1 MTKKVSVTEILKK
14 LEIKKLKPK
23 QKEIINLFLKKEKR
37 DTLGILPTGYG
48 KSLCY
53 IVPHLLKGKNVIVIS
68 PLISL
73 MEDQADKLKN
83 KQINTLVFNS
93 NHKPFKNG
101 EVKYKDLMSG
111 KTSYIMYF
119 SPESFLSYGFYIKS
133 MIESNV
139 VSMIAIDEVH
149 CVSMWSTFRN
159 DYNNLYQIK
168 DWIKKYKRNIYLL
181 ALTATATEQ
190 MLDEISEKLKLE
202 NPVIIKES
210 LYRENLKIKV
220 YDKTKMIDDVNTIA
234 SFIKKLG
241 EGSKCIV
248 YCKTRKDTESIAT
261 RLKSHK
267 INCEHYH
274 AGLDDEARMK
284 VQVDYRNNK
293 LKVIS
298 ATIAWGMGIDDR
310 NIHLIVHYGISKNIE
325 SYYQEIGR
333 GGRDGSPVD
342 CYVFWSKRDF
352 STNRYFIKQEDYGGD
367 EAKRKMD
374 YNKLNELEGFIKTGE
389 CRMKYICKYFGNEIE
404 KCGKCDNCQ
413 MKSVA
418 NLEKLM
424 NMNKNSIICRFVV
437 IDTLRHISSGLGMS
451 SLSMLL
457 KGSKSKKLTPYMKSL
472 ETFGVFSGFGV
483 DSIKKKIKNIEK
495 CGYISEHDTRS
506 GWGTYYKVNRDGNDW
521 YDMNNVDIRKSIEI
535 IKRFIKRIRK
545 REPKNTEGIKSVATI
560 KADLIEWRM
569 KKVKET
575 NLPAYCILNN
585 KVIDSIASRQPSCE
599 EELLEVKGIGKKLM
613 EKYGSEIL
621 AIISK

>member
-1 MTKKVSVTEILKK
+1 MILKTNFGYIIITIMTKKVSVTEILKK

-210 LYRENLKIKV
+210 LYRENLKIKI
-220 YDKTKMIDDVNTIA
+220 YEKTKMIDDVNTI
-234 SFIKKLG
+234 S
-241 EGSKCIV
+241 E
-248 YCKTRKDTESIAT
+248 
-261 RLKSHK
+261 
-267 INCEHYH
+267 
-274 AGLDDEARMK
+274 
-284 VQVDYRNNK
+284 
-293 LKVIS
+293 
-298 ATIAWGMGIDDR
+298 
-310 NIHLIVHYGISKNIE
+310 
-325 SYYQEIGR
+325 
-333 GGRDGSPVD
+333 
-342 CYVFWSKRDF
+342 KR
-352 STNRYFIKQEDYGGD
+352 T
-367 EAKRKMD
+367 
-374 YNKLNELEGFIKTGE
+374 
-389 CRMKYICKYFGNEIE
+389 C
-404 KCGKCDNCQ
+404 KCG
-413 MKSVA
+413 
-418 NLEKLM
+418 L
-424 NMNKNSIICRFVV
+424 
-437 IDTLRHISSGLGMS
+437 
-451 SLSMLL
+451 
-457 KGSKSKKLTPYMKSL
+457 
-472 ETFGVFSGFGV
+472 
-483 DSIKKKIKNIEK
+483 
-495 CGYISEHDTRS
+495 
-506 GWGTYYKVNRDGNDW
+506 GND
-521 YDMNNVDIRKSIEI
+521 
-535 IKRFIKRIRK
+535 
-545 REPKNTEGIKSVATI
+545 
-560 KADLIEWRM
+560 
-569 KKVKET
+569 
-575 NLPAYCILNN
+575 
-585 KVIDSIASRQPSCE
+585 
-599 EELLEVKGIGKKLM
+599 
-613 EKYGSEIL
+613 
-621 AIISK
+621 